1 MPTGKPST
9 TRRRQR
15 ELAKDKKLLNISMS
29 RLDGESMN
37 VEILAGA
44 TVRELIEKTRCSS
57 PRGEDYLDD
66 TKVIYRLEFEGKV
79 LRKAQRIRDVGIGD
93 GSNVLFTIRG
103 DDESDSDS
111 SGPPGLI
118 SSSSSNLSTNQT
130 HDCALSTNQT
140 HESDNESDSE
150 DIIDEQ
156 HNFNFKFVEGPPGC
170 GKMTNMLTSIEN
182 HNVLM
187 RFAIVVHCNK
197 TIKPLASKMEHKGGR
212 FSWKGIYFL
221 AEEVKE
227 GKLPSNWM
235 AVKPKDVD
243 RRMLRDIVEDEGVIV
258 IGTVKKIN
266 ELRRRCKNKGFM
278 LRFDQIFYDDF
289 GCHSPLDIFT
299 ISKVAAKPCKYHPLV
314 DRMQTKSWFYQD

>member
-1 MPTGKPST
+1 MPSGKPSA
-9 TRRRQR
+9 TRRRLQER
-15 ELAKDKKLLNISMS
+15 AKDKKLLNISMS

-57 PRGEDYLDD
+57 PRGEDYLDE
-66 TKVIYRLEFEGKV
+66 TKVIYKLEFGGKV

-111 SGPPGLI
+111 SGPPELI
-118 SSSSSNLSTNQT
+118 SSSSSNL
-130 HDCALSTNQT
+130 LTNQT

-156 HNFNFKFVEGPPGC
+156 HNFNFKFVEGPAGC
-170 GKMTNMLTSIEN
+170 GKITNMLTSIEN

-197 TIKPLASKMEHKGGR
+197 TIKPLASKMKHKGGR

-289 GCHSPLDIFT
+289 GCHSPLDIST
-299 ISKVAAKPCKYHPLV
+299 ISKVAAKPCKYHALV
-314 DRMQTKSWFYQD
+314 DRMQTKSWLSQD

>member
-1 MPTGKPST
+1 MPSGKPSAA
-9 TRRRQR
+9 RRLQR
-15 ELAKDKKLLNISMS
+15 ELAKDNKLLNISMS

-57 PRGEDYLDD
+57 PRGEDYLDE
-66 TKVIYRLEFEGKV
+66 TKVIYKLEFGGKV

-93 GSNVLFTIRG
+93 GSNVLFTIRE
-103 DDESDSDS
+103 DDGSDSDS

-118 SSSSSNLSTNQT
+118 SSSSSNL
-130 HDCALSTNQT
+130 LTNQT

-197 TIKPLASKMEHKGGR
+197 TIKPLASKMKHKGGR
-212 FSWKGIYFL
+212 FSCKGIYFL

-289 GCHSPLDIFT
+289 GCHSPLDIST

>member
-57 PRGEDYLDD
+57 PRGEDYLDE
-66 TKVIYRLEFEGKV
+66 TKVIYKLEFGGKV

-93 GSNVLFTIRG
+93 GSNVLFAIRG

-111 SGPPGLI
+111 SGPPELI
-118 SSSSSNLSTNQT
+118 SSSSSNL
-130 HDCALSTNQT
+130 LTNQT